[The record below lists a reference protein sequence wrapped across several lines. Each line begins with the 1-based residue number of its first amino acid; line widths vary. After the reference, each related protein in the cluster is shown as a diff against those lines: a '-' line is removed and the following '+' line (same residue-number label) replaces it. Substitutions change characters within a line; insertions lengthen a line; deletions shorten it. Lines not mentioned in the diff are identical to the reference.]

1 MKFRRIILFVF
12 IPALLAAC
20 GKEAREDS
28 CVGPRPIVFS
38 ADASVSVQTRGMKP
52 DDNTVLLSVGNSAAI
67 FASRKENDLW
77 ESVISN
83 RSLSCTSV
91 SGTPPTSSTWVYNPV
106 AYWEDTGQYV
116 FTAIFPRS
124 LTLDHGLTLDNST
137 YNISVNYSAGSPTDM
152 MVARVSRTASANP
165 SPVNLP
171 FKHATSAV
179 RFLFGKTTDDDYK
192 LTNFQLENI
201 AATGTFSIGAR
212 IIDNNELTISSSDW
226 TYGSP
231 QATLCSWTADNVED
245 RIAISRPAEAS
256 NPDQYTAKGWYYMVP
271 QTLVSTARVRFS
283 VSYNGGAPV
292 ETVLSIYNVRNTVLD
307 EDECTWEP
315 NNVYNYFITLNQSG
329 FDLTVSA
336 TPWDTVQVTTDDFQF
351 SD

>member
-1 MKFRRIILFVF
+1 MRSILFVF
-12 IPALLAAC
+12 ISALLAGC
-20 GKEAREDS
+20 GKDTYKDMQD
-28 CVGPRPIVFS
+28 GLRPIEFS
-38 ADASVSVQTRGMKP
+38 AGSSVSVETKGLKP
-52 DDNTVLLSVGNSAAI
+52 ADNTVLLSVGNSAAI

-91 SGTPPTSSTWVYNPV
+91 TGTPPTSSTWVYNPV
-106 AYWEDTGQYV
+106 AYWEETGQYV

-124 LTLDHGLTLDNST
+124 LTLDNGLTLDNST

-152 MVARVSRTASANP
+152 MVARVSKTASVNP
-165 SPVNLP
+165 SPVNLS

-192 LTNFQLENI
+192 LTSFQLENI

-212 IIDNNELTISSSDW
+212 IISDAELAVSPSDW
-226 TYGSP
+226 ANGSP

-245 RIAISRPAEAS
+245 RIAISRPANAAD
-256 NPDQYTAKGWYYMVP
+256 PDGYTARGWYYMVP
-271 QTLVSTARVRFS
+271 QDLVSTARVRFS
-283 VSYNGGAPV
+283 VSYNGGTPV

-307 EDECTWEP
+307 EDESSWEP
-315 NNVYNYFITLNQSG
+315 NNVYNYFITLNQSRL
-329 FDLTVSA
+329 DITVKTTA
-336 TPWDTVQVTTDDFQF
+336 WDEVQVTTDDFQF

>member
-1 MKFRRIILFVF
+1 MKFRHIILFVF
-12 IPALLAAC
+12 VPALLAGC
-20 GKEAREDS
+20 GKDTHND
-28 CVGPRPIVFS
+28 VPDGPLPIVFS
-38 ADASVSVQTRGMKP
+38 AGASVSVETKGMKP

-91 SGTPPTSSTWVYNPV
+91 TGAPPTSSTWVYNPV
-106 AYWEDTGQYV
+106 AYWEETGQYV

-124 LTLDHGLTLDNST
+124 VTLDHGLTLDNST
-137 YNISVNYSAGSPTDM
+137 YNISVNYSAGSPSDM
-152 MVARVSRTASANP
+152 MVARVSKTASANP

-192 LTNFQLENI
+192 LTDFQLENI

-212 IIDNNELTISSSDW
+212 IISNEELTISSSDW
-226 TYGSP
+226 VNGSP

-245 RIAISRPAEAS
+245 RIAISRPADS
-256 NPDQYTAKGWYYMVP
+256 TNPDQYTAKGWYYMVP
-271 QTLVSTARVRFS
+271 QNLVSTARVRFS
-283 VSYNGGAPV
+283 VSYNGGTPV

-307 EDECTWEP
+307 EDESSWEP
-315 NNVYNYFITLNQSG
+315 NNVYNYFIRLNQSG
-329 FDLTVSA
+329 LDITVRTTS
-336 TPWDTVQVTTDDFQF
+336 WDEVQVTTDDFQF

>member
-1 MKFRRIILFVF
+1 MKLRHIVIFAFV
-12 IPALLAAC
+12 PALLASC
-20 GKEAREDS
+20 GKDAYNN
-28 CVGPRPIVFS
+28 VQGTPQPIVFS
-38 ADASVSVQTRGMKP
+38 ADPPVSVETKGMKP

-83 RSLSCTSV
+83 RSLTCTSV
-91 SGTPPTSSTWVYNPV
+91 TGTPPTSSTWVYNPV
-106 AYWEDTGQYV
+106 AYWEETGQYV

-124 LTLDHGLTLDNST
+124 VTLDHGLTLDNST
-137 YNISVNYSAGSPTDM
+137 YNISVNYSAGTPTDM
-152 MVARVSRTASANP
+152 MVARVSKTGSANP

-179 RFLFGKTTDDDYK
+179 RFLFGKTTNDDYK
-192 LTNFQLENI
+192 LTDFQLENI

-212 IIDNNELTISSSDW
+212 IISDAELTISSSDW
-226 TYGSP
+226 VNGST

-245 RIAISRPAEAS
+245 RIAISRPVDTS
-256 NPDQYTAKGWYYMVP
+256 DPDDYTPMGWYYMVP
-271 QTLVSTARVRFS
+271 QNLISTARVRFS

-292 ETVLSIYNVRNTVLD
+292 ETVLSIYNVRNTVLG
-307 EDECTWEP
+307 EDESTWKP
-315 NNVYNYFITLNQSG
+315 NEVYNYFITLNQSG
-329 FDLTVSA
+329 LDITVRTTS
-336 TPWDTVQVTTDDFQF
+336 WDQVQVTTDDFQF